1 MESAV
6 KFSFTGIKTNIDKNG
21 VEKKQQIGMPLW
33 KNITETTI
41 HPGHTAFAY
50 RTGKISGITAFDFDT
65 IESYEKLVSEH
76 PELKACKTIKTKKGF
91 HIYFQY
97 NPDIP
102 TVAPYF
108 PDIDTRND
116 NAILYCPPTTYK
128 LKDGTIVEYE
138 DLGGDL
144 LPVPDYLINPQYKKL
159 VVKEKKKKEVLV
171 KDGKKE
177 KDEDVIFLKHM
188 IEAGLLSHLSTDYSS
203 WVKAGLAFKSIDALD
218 LFLLFSKTSSKY
230 DERACIEAWEGFLPS
245 SITVASL
252 YYWAKERDKMLYY
265 ALLERKKSL
274 NNEYE
279 ISQVARCIVQ
289 DVFRK
294 DDDFYAYKRYWS
306 KTTPDDLRCIV
317 MTELRQ
323 YLLVCL
329 GVITKQTEIENY
341 EEIISRLRTV
351 LNSQINKVNGQK
363 SILDQYRIHSPKLE
377 IDLDTLQPYYFCFKN
392 CAFDLRTNRRVETV
406 REDYITQHTGYDY
419 IEPTQEQ
426 VDRVA
431 KLVESIFPNPEK
443 RRFYMSV
450 LRTGMIGLAFEN
462 MIFATGGGGN
472 GKGLLNGFYS
482 EMLGTSYYFKGNV
495 NLLTE
500 PKKQGANPEVANI
513 HNKRMVLFSEPPDN
527 AKIQVGPMK
536 ELTGGGTIC
545 ARGLY
550 QSECIVRLTLTCVL
564 EYNTTAKPTLG
575 GDIDDAIMRRLRV
588 CDFDQSFKENPKEG
602 EQQADPFY
610 KTDEF
615 TKGHR
620 CALFKYL
627 TSYQD
632 VKLYDTEVIRQDT
645 MKYFNTSDS
654 FLSWFDSH
662 YELTEDED
670 DFVSLKDML
679 ETYKE
684 FSRRS
689 KKEYRSITRKS
700 FLETFD
706 THFKF
711 SLFFFFFP
719 VKLFGFNT
727 KSLWSPS
734 EFNRILASALVSF
747 GIPLCP
753 RVA

>member
-1 MESAV
+1 MDSAI
-6 KFSFTGIKTNIDKNG
+6 KFSFPGIKTTIDKNG
-21 VEKKQQIGMPLW
+21 VEKKQQIGMPPW
-33 KNITETTI
+33 KSITETTI

-50 RTGKISGITAFDFDT
+50 ITGKISGITAYDFDT
-65 IESYEKLVSEH
+65 EESYHKLVSEH
-76 PELKACKTIKTKKGF
+76 PELKACKTIKTKKGY

-102 TVAPYF
+102 SVAPYF

-128 LKDGTIVEYE
+128 LKDGTIVEYV
-138 DLGGDL
+138 DLGGEL
-144 LPVPDYLINPQYKKL
+144 LPVPDYLIQPKAI
-159 VVKEKKKKEVLV
+159 VKKKKESKIKVQENLH
-171 KDGKKE
+171 KN
-177 KDEDVIFLKHM
+177 EDNLFIKHL
-188 IEAGLLSHLSTDYSS
+188 IESGLLSHLSTDYSS
-203 WVKAGLAFKSIDALD
+203 WIKVGMALKSIHALD
-218 LFLLFSKTSSKY
+218 LFLLFSKTSPKY
-230 DERACIEAWEGFLPS
+230 DEAACIETWAGFQPS
-245 SITVASL
+245 NITIGSL
-252 YYWAKERDKMLYY
+252 YYWAKQRDKMTYY

-279 ISQVARCIVQ
+279 IAQVAHCIVE
-289 DVFRK
+289 DIFRK

-363 SILDQYRIHSPKLE
+363 SILDQYRIHSPKSE

-419 IEPTQEQ
+419 LEPTQEQ
-426 VDRVA
+426 VDRVV

-462 MIFATGGGGN
+462 MIFATGSGGN

-482 EMLGTSYYFKGNV
+482 EMLGNDYYYKGPI

-500 PKKQGANPEVANI
+500 PMKQGANPQVANI
-513 HNKRMVLFSEPPDN
+513 HNKRMVLFSEPEDN
-527 AKIQVGPMK
+527 AKIQVGSMK
-536 ELTGGGTIC
+536 NITGGGTIN

-550 QSECIVRLTLTCVL
+550 QSECVVRLTHTCVL
-564 EYNTTAKPTLG
+564 EYNTKAKPTLG
-575 GDIDDAIMRRLRV
+575 GEIDDAIIRRLRV
-588 CDFDQSFKENPKEG
+588 CEFDQSFKENPGEG
-602 EQQADPFY
+602 EQQVDTFY

-627 TSYQD
+627 MTYQD
-632 VKLYDTEVIRQDT
+632 IKLYDTEVIRKDT

-654 FLSWFDSH
+654 FLSWFETY
-662 YELTEDED
+662 YELTEDEE

-679 ETYKE
+679 ETYKD
-684 FSRRS
+684 FIRRN
-689 KKEYRSITRKS
+689 KKGAWTINRNS
-700 FLETFD
+700 FLETFK

-711 SLFFFFFP
+711 KDL
-719 VKLFGFNT
+719 KLFRERKCIKNVDH
-727 KSLWSPS
+727 KSIFL
-734 EFNRILASALVSF
+734 
-747 GIPLCP
+747 
-753 RVA
+753 RVRKIDE